1 MDSDTRH
8 FHKPEL
14 IWDNPTMHEVWS
26 PEEVNAIKETHRK
39 TESLSDKAA
48 FATVKALRW
57 SFDTF
62 SGYRFGKLTT
72 GKVLNRMIFL
82 ETVAGVPGFAAGI
95 IRHLNSLRKMQRD
108 YGWIHTLLAEAENER
123 MYLLNLKVGIS

>member
-1 MDSDTRH
+1 
-8 FHKPEL
+8 
-14 IWDNPTMHEVWS
+14 MHEVWS